1 MDSAKTDN
9 GGWRAEVQ
17 TAGDSSWNGN
27 ALIFR
32 TPEGARAY
40 VQDLMA
46 RWTAVTDT
54 RVVAV
59 DAEPPQPG
67 ENSTV
72 DWAEEAGAARPHDDA
87 PAWRVSLSTRL
98 PDKAGD
104 LSVDEETGMVYYIG
118 EDDDDDNT
126 NKEGEMQDQKKP
138 TVWYGSG
145 DLYWGQDGAVFDDWT
160 VAQKDA
166 LELAAEW
173 VSNGSAI
180 TADEEARKMLG
191 VLLEVDWNDAYDIEW
206 ALSINKRA
214 GGLSQETVKLLEV
227 AGATQN
233 KED

>member
-87 PAWRVSLSTRL
+87 PPTSVSLSTRL

-126 NKEGEMQDQKKP
+126 NKEG
-138 TVWYGSG
+138 
-145 DLYWGQDGAVFDDWT
+145 
-160 VAQKDA
+160 
-166 LELAAEW
+166 
-173 VSNGSAI
+173 
-180 TADEEARKMLG
+180 
-191 VLLEVDWNDAYDIEW
+191 
-206 ALSINKRA
+206 
-214 GGLSQETVKLLEV
+214 
-227 AGATQN
+227 
-233 KED
+233 